1 MKLFS
6 FLILLGLIQACD
18 PYGFGFKMNPAFV
31 LSEAFKSVVALDHE
45 AFIEVSG
52 KEALCLYGNPEG
64 ISYLRDN
71 LHIDKDNINIDP
83 KLIANSSMYTKQ
95 PHFVGY
101 WSYYQERY
109 QVDISDK
116 ETKEELL
123 KVVVECHYGFEGE
136 KSTKYEN
143 LKIKKYKKKE
153 CRVIKLIP
161 SKFPVLPMR
170 EECKPLKVDL

>member
-1 MKLFS
+1 MKLLS
-6 FLILLGLIQACD
+6 FALLLGLIQACD

-31 LSEAFKSVVALDHE
+31 LNEAFKSVLALDHE
-45 AFIEVSG
+45 AFVDVSG

-64 ISYLRDN
+64 VTYLRNN
-71 LHIDKDNINIDP
+71 LNIDREQVEINP
-83 KLIANSSMYTKQ
+83 KLIANTSKYTKA

-109 QVDISDK
+109 QVDIFDK
-116 ETKEELL
+116 KTKEELL

-136 KSTKYEN
+136 KNPSYQN

-153 CRVIKLIP
+153 CRVIKMIP
-161 SKFPVLPMR
+161 FKFPVMEMR
-170 EECKPLKVDL
+170 EECIPLKVTL